1 MNKKKIISVIIPYY
15 KKRLYFKK
23 TFNSVVLQKFK
34 RFEVIIIYDDEDK
47 TDLSYIKSIIKNK
60 KNTKL
65 IINAKNLGAGES
77 RNKGI
82 KISNGEYLAFLDS
95 DDLWSKEK
103 LSAQYN
109 FMKKNK
115 ILISHTSYNII
126 NSNDKIIGFRKA
138 KKIQN
143 YNDLISSCD
152 IGLSSV
158 MVKKE
163 ILKKNKFSNQTTKE
177 DYSLWLNLSKKHNIP
192 IKLGGTDVIPSF
204 EFLNNHTKR
213 KTFLTQE
220 MLKNKILATN
230 MIYITIFHN
239 KNNIQKYIK
248 ILDKV
253 FYDISKKN
261 INSILKSDLCFKP
274 INRIN

>member
-34 RFEVIIIYDDEDK
+34 SFEVIIIYDDEDK

-65 IINAKNLGAGES
+65 IVNHKNLGAGKS

-82 KISNGEYLAFLDS
+82 KISNGKYLSFIDS
-95 DDLWSKEK
+95 DDLWSKDK
-103 LSAQYN
+103 LSTQYN

-115 ILISHTSYNII
+115 IEISHTSYNII
-126 NSNDKIIGFRKA
+126 NSNDKIIGSRPA

-143 YNDLISSCD
+143 YNDLLLSCD

-158 MVKKE
+158 MLKKE

-177 DYSLWLNLSKKHNIP
+177 DYSLWLNLSKKYNIYGITRNLMKWRKSKNSLSSNAIQKLKDAFFIYFNQEKQGILKSLVSVIILSINYL
-192 IKLGGTDVIPSF
+192 IKYKT
-204 EFLNNHTKR
+204 TK
-213 KTFLTQE
+213 
-220 MLKNKILATN
+220 KNKI
-230 MIYITIFHN
+230 
-239 KNNIQKYIK
+239 
-248 ILDKV
+248 
-253 FYDISKKN
+253 
-261 INSILKSDLCFKP
+261 
-274 INRIN
+274 